1 MNEENDNSEALVKS
15 RRDNVALHEQS
26 VQKINAWIEQVKT
39 KKKGVKISKK
49 DFINWL
55 IEKTPD
61 ALSNA
66 DMNAVIDK
74 FYDEEIF
81 LRQLLREVKKA
92 RLDGYSEPSLEFVVK
107 TKKVD
112 QRKEELPVLV
122 DSNKADE

>member
-1 MNEENDNSEALVKS
+1 MNEENENSEALVKS
-15 RRDNVALHEQS
+15 HRDNVALYEQS
-26 VQKINAWIEQVKT
+26 VQKINTWIEQVKT

-49 DFINWL
+49 DLVNWL

-61 ALSNA
+61 VLSNA

-92 RLDGYSEPSLEFVVK
+92 KLDGNTEPALEFVVK
-107 TKKVD
+107 AKKVD
-112 QRKEELPVLV
+112 QKKEEIPVVV
-122 DSNKADE
+122 DSNNADE